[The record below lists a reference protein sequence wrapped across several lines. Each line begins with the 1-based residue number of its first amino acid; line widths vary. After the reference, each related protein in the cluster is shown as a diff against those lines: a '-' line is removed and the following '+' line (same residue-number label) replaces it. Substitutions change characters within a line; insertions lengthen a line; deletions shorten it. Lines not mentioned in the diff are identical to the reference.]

1 MLRVDWQCCKN
12 FLLFQQISIPA
23 IPLDCFILGS
33 TKRSRISIH
42 VNGLKQTKTCIR
54 SFWIFTLW
62 SLLAKKKKDHES
74 IQPILYYASPLH
86 CYSHLLWRKRT
97 GYKLAS
103 VRSTEPQPVGSVVDW
118 TIKRYGSLLPLYWD
132 PKKRSFEVYEYW
144 ALRNVLFSPGLLPGS
159 KIEVAII
166 WKSNPCHFKKSEFK
180 HTPIVIM
187 KISFT
192 K

>member
-1 MLRVDWQCCKN
+1 LGLLSQCQHSTRREKYSPQQRSYLVPRNQNRVMLRVDRQCCKN

-23 IPLDCFILGS
+23 IPLDFFILGS

-103 VRSTEPQPVGSVVDW
+103 VRSTEPQPVGSVVD
-118 TIKRYGSLLPLYWD
+118 
-132 PKKRSFEVYEYW
+132 
-144 ALRNVLFSPGLLPGS
+144 
-159 KIEVAII
+159 
-166 WKSNPCHFKKSEFK
+166 
-180 HTPIVIM
+180 
-187 KISFT
+187 
-192 K
+192 